1 MNDRQPNASPPEEPH
16 QPREVI
22 QEAADSV
29 VLAWAAMDLLVALCL
44 AFFVV
49 ALFPAFQDGPDHAFR
64 YAADDSPIPFALML
78 FIPLFATVNGM
89 RRGFLDQWVGKRY
102 AGQLDQI
109 AFGAAGFV
117 LVLTV
122 GYIEYESVNARLIY
136 PIAVMAA
143 MLPTCLLIG
152 VIRSSALKE
161 EQNAAQYWDYHGR
174 PDEESEKRMSRS
186 AAKVWLCCSL
196 AAAVLAVSLGVAAQ
210 QAAKERAVRA
220 DRQARPTHKE
230 AVVPTQTP

>member
-1 MNDRQPNASPPEEPH
+1 MNDRQPSTSPPEEPH

-29 VLAWAAMDLLVALCL
+29 VLAWAALDLLVALCL

-49 ALFPAFQDGPDHAFR
+49 ALFPAFQECPDHAYR
-64 YAADDSPIPFALML
+64 YPSDESPIPFAMML

-89 RRGFLDQWVGKRY
+89 RRGFLDQWIGKRY

-109 AFGAAGFV
+109 AFGAAGFM

-122 GYIEYESVNARLIY
+122 GYIEYESINARLIY
-136 PIAVMAA
+136 PVVLIAVM
-143 MLPTCLLIG
+143 LPACLLIG
-152 VIRSSALKE
+152 MIRSAALKE
-161 EQNAAQYWDYHGR
+161 EHNAAQYWDYHGR
-174 PDEESEKRMSRS
+174 PGEVLAAQMSWT
-186 AAKVWLCCSL
+186 AAKVWLCGAL

-210 QAAKERAVRA
+210 SAAR
-220 DRQARPTHKE
+220 DRPPRIGQPAAPAPQEAAAPTE
-230 AVVPTQTP
+230 TP

>member
-1 MNDRQPNASPPEEPH
+1 MNDRQPSASPPEEPH
-16 QPREVI
+16 SPREEK
-22 QEAADSV
+22 QETADFV
-29 VLAWAAMDLLVALCL
+29 VLAWAAVDLLIALSL

-49 ALFPAFQDGPDHAFR
+49 ALFPAFQEGPDHAYR
-64 YAADDSPIPFALML
+64 YAADESPIPFAMML

-89 RRGFLDQWVGKRY
+89 RRGFLDQWIGKRY

-109 AFGAAGFV
+109 AFGAVGFV

-136 PIAVMAA
+136 PAVVIAV

-152 VIRSSALKE
+152 VIRSAALKE

-174 PDEESEKRMSRS
+174 PGEALAAQMSRT
-186 AAKVWLCCSL
+186 AAKVWLCAAL
-196 AAAVLAVSLGVAAQ
+196 AAAALAVSLGVAAQ
-210 QAAKERAVRA
+210 SAAR
-220 DRQARPTHKE
+220 DRPPRIGQPAAPAPQE
-230 AVVPTQTP
+230 GAAPTQTP

>member
-1 MNDRQPNASPPEEPH
+1 MNDQQPNASPPEEPH

-29 VLAWAAMDLLVALCL
+29 VLAWAALDLLVALCL

-49 ALFPAFQDGPDHAFR
+49 ALFPAFQEGPDHAYR
-64 YAADDSPIPFALML
+64 YASDESPIPFAMML

-89 RRGFLDQWVGKRY
+89 RRGFLDQWIGKRY

-109 AFGAAGFV
+109 AFGAAGFM
-117 LVLTV
+117 LVLSV

-136 PIAVMAA
+136 PVVLIAVM
-143 MLPTCLLIG
+143 LPACLLIG
-152 VIRSSALKE
+152 MIRSAALKE
-161 EQNAAQYWDYHGR
+161 EHNAAQYWDYHGR
-174 PDEESEKRMSRS
+174 PGEVLAAQMSRT
-186 AAKVWLCCSL
+186 AAKVWLCGAL

-210 QAAKERAVRA
+210 SAAR
-220 DRQARPTHKE
+220 DRPPRIGQPAAPAPQEAAAPTE
-230 AVVPTQTP
+230 TP